1 MRPEVGLGRH
11 RLHRDAEPARAH
23 AGLFLCLAKRRQ
35 AKFLSERP
43 ALLGGARQAE
53 DLLGEKTVA
62 GKGTV
67 GRLHDHVWLK
77 PEKVAIGFVR
87 VEHAAA
93 LVGDERP
100 LRKVVDEGLGDVVAR
115 LRLAE
120 MQDAD
125 GAGEQAE
132 HADHGE
138 AAKDGE
144 DERLGHLARDHGE
157 ADGGHGETK
166 RERHHESDIAA
177 AAGLI
182 CGWLGVTRRRV
193 DVGHASKLPDSISVR
208 AGHCDVARCCSSPA
222 QIHDRTGHFPCGL
235 RPRRRSLR
243 FVDDRRAGGPR
254 EPSGVILVPW
264 LTVY

>member
-1 MRPEVGLGRH
+1 
-11 RLHRDAEPARAH
+11 
-23 AGLFLCLAKRRQ
+23 
-35 AKFLSERP
+35 
-43 ALLGGARQAE
+43 
-53 DLLGEKTVA
+53 
-62 GKGTV
+62 
-67 GRLHDHVWLK
+67 
-77 PEKVAIGFVR
+77 
-87 VEHAAA
+87 
-93 LVGDERP
+93 
-100 LRKVVDEGLGDVVAR
+100 
-115 LRLAE
+115 

-138 AAKDGE
+138 AAEDGKH
-144 DERLGHLARDHGE
+144 ERLGHLARDHGE

-222 QIHDRTGHFPCGL
+222 QIHDRTGHFLVDCGL
-235 RPRRRSLR
+235 AGAPCRSSMTAAL
-243 FVDDRRAGGPR
+243 AGQGSLPA
-254 EPSGVILVPW
+254 SYWYLG
-264 LTVY
+264 